1 MVIVLMGVAGSGKT
15 TVGELL
21 AAQLGWAFRDADSF
35 HPPEN
40 VAKMSAGTP
49 LTDADRAPW
58 LAAIRAYIE
67 ECLQRDAGAVV
78 TCSAL
83 KERYREV
90 LLVDPRGVKLVQL
103 TGSPELLAERIGGR
117 KGHFMKPGM
126 LQSQLATLEPPRQAL
141 TVDVAPPPDE
151 IVREIRQ
158 GLGL

>member
-15 TVGELL
+15 TVGEKL
-21 AAQLGWAFRDADSF
+21 AADLGWAFRDADSF

-58 LAAIRAYIE
+58 LAAIRAYIDD
-67 ECLQRDAGAVV
+67 CLARGAGAVV

-90 LLVDPRGVKLVQL
+90 LMADPAQVKLVQL

-126 LQSQLATLEPPRQAL
+126 LQSQLATLEPPRHAL
-141 TVDVAPPPDE
+141 VVDVAPPPGE
-151 IVREIRQ
+151 IAAEIRRA
-158 GLGL
+158 LHL